1 MPNNNRL
8 QPIWAGLTRNNRWNT
23 FIHQEDVDTFNR
35 RMESEGPEFYARGF
49 AALRS
54 SFLSGFQ
61 TGTWEIKGRFG
72 LKQGTSLPRFLY
84 GATSLVYNDDATLRA
99 VHDIDVDAV
108 ACVNQLLAVFT
119 KLKGGHTPQSEVDVI
134 DSFVKTEDE
143 IKSTQIDR
151 TQTIK
156 NIYLAGA
163 PQKGSWDLEYVLIEA
178 SRLIR
183 RVLAGSDPREI
194 KPKHGSGVS
203 ACGTPLRF
211 RYATPRYVDKIDRIW
226 PMSEYYFASP
236 TAFCDKLDQYL
247 RSEVVDP
254 CAKVLLVPKDAR
266 GPRLISCE
274 PKETMWIQQ
283 GLMAKLYSTIEG
295 HPLTRGLV
303 NFTNQTYN
311 QVAAYAGS
319 KPPVPMTC
327 ACSEEDS
334 DIFLFEQVA
343 SPSTRSNK
351 PDVGDDRALHKFEP
365 PLQGK
370 FNSAA
375 GKLATLDL
383 KDASDRLRLDIV
395 QSLFPENWA
404 EALTACRS
412 GSTEL
417 PDGRLITLNKHAPM
431 GSAVCFPVMALVIWS
446 LLTAIA
452 PKTERKLILVYGDDI
467 IVPSHLAEAAMSVLE
482 AVGLAVNT
490 SKSFVRG
497 PFRESCGKEY
507 FNGKDITPVR
517 LRQYLSD
524 DVESLMSCIS
534 FSNNYTLQSGYSHH
548 WLACFITKEWG
559 ASNVPTVPYRYVVG
573 RSTSYWDK
581 SQMRLVIQPSLDQSS
596 ALSGVLWSDS
606 LDTKQLLRR
615 RWNNSLQKEEFHILV
630 PQPRKVKYLT
640 SDWCHV
646 LRALVNP
653 SDNSELGTDTVH
665 NRVRFVRRWLSLR

>member
-8 QPIWAGLTRNNRWNT
+8 QPIWAGLARNNRWNT
-23 FIHQEDVDTFNR
+23 FISKEDVDTFSR
-35 RMESEGPEFYARGF
+35 RMEGEGPEFYARGF

-54 SFLSGFQ
+54 SFLSGFE
-61 TGTWEIKGRFG
+61 TGKWEVKGRFG

-84 GATSLVYNDDATLRA
+84 GATSLVYQDDGKLRA

-119 KLKGGHTPQSEVDVI
+119 KLKGGHTSQSEIDVI
-134 DSFVKTEDE
+134 ESFVNTEKEIASTEIDE
-143 IKSTQIDR
+143 GLELENVYLYGYRARTKSLGHILD
-151 TQTIK
+151 
-156 NIYLAGA
+156 
-163 PQKGSWDLEYVLIEA
+163 EA
-178 SRLIR
+178 SRLIKL
-183 RVLAGSDPREI
+183 VLAGSDPREI
-194 KPKHGSGVS
+194 KPKHGSGAS
-203 ACGTPLRF
+203 ACGTPVRN
-211 RYATPRYVDKIDRIW
+211 RYATPRYIKKIDGIW

-247 RSEVVDP
+247 RTKEVDP

-283 GLMAKLYSTIEG
+283 GLMDRLYQTIEG

-303 NFTNQTYN
+303 NFTDQTLN

-319 KPPVPMTC
+319 KTSSHRRPRARYSNVRSYTPEAEEQEMLKSLPVG
-327 ACSEEDS
+327 S
-334 DIFLFEQVA
+334 DVD
-343 SPSTRSNK
+343 T
-351 PDVGDDRALHKFEP
+351 GP

-370 FNSAA
+370 FRSAA

-383 KDASDRLRLDIV
+383 KDASDRLRLDV
-395 QSLFPENWA
+395 VKRLFPENWA
-404 EALTACRS
+404 EALEACRS
-412 GSTEL
+412 GQTEL
-417 PDGRLITLNKHAPM
+417 PDGRLVTLNKHAPM

-452 PKTERKLILVYGDDI
+452 PKQERKLILVYGDDI
-467 IVPSHLAEAAMSVLE
+467 IVPCHMAKAAIAVLE
-482 AVGLAVNT
+482 SVGLMVNT
-490 SKSFVRG
+490 SKSFTQG

-507 FNGKDITPVR
+507 FLGQDVTPVR
-517 LRQYLSD
+517 LRQYLLD

-534 FSNNYTLQSGYSHH
+534 FSNNYTLQNGYSFH
-548 WLACFITKEWG
+548 WLACFITETWG
-559 ASNVPTVPYRYVVG
+559 AHNVPTVPFSRVVRYK
-573 RSTSYWDK
+573 RAHWDK
-581 SQMRLVIQPSLDQSS
+581 TQMCLRLGRGLDQGS

-606 LDTKQLLRR
+606 LFTNQLLRR
-615 RWNNSLQKEEFHILV
+615 RWNDSLQREEFYIRV
-630 PQPRKVKYLT
+630 PQPRTVKYDT

-653 SDNSELGTDTVH
+653 SGLSELGTDTVH
-665 NRVRFVRRWLSLR
+665 NRVRFVRRWLPLQ